1 MSELVKTITV
11 GEETREL
18 GVKWENVE
26 NQPNISDLKYQLE
39 TLEDRTAHFVYPS
52 IPVIKFS
59 VDSTLSAKVV
69 RGNNSEIEILALNN
83 ETVAH
88 NKNAANR
95 YSGSVADGDFQ
106 FNAIV
111 EVPEGKAAYIECEK
125 TDETHPYS
133 NVDTVE
139 RLNSASIYGG
149 GNGSYGF
156 YLIDSCASNSI
167 YNGQRSSRFYL
178 LKVE

>member
-26 NQPNISDLKYQLE
+26 NQPNIPDLKYQLE

-69 RGNNSEIEILALNN
+69 RGNDSDIEILALNN

-88 NKNAANR
+88 NKTAANR
-95 YSGSVADGDFQ
+95 YSGSVSNGDFQ

-139 RLNSASIYGG
+139 IDATHVRVKLTKVLEDLECSIKP
-149 GNGSYGF
+149 
-156 YLIDSCASNSI
+156 A
-167 YNGQRSSRFYL
+167 
-178 LKVE
+178 E